1 MSLKKNIKKKISFL
15 PQRNQQLIQ
24 KNIPKI
30 SEISFLSEKYQKYL
44 RAIQNSPPISER
56 VRGKT
61 EKKRFENN
69 FRMAG

>member
-1 MSLKKNIKKKISFL
+1 MSLKKNIKNIFFTSKKST
-15 PQRNQQLIQ
+15 NIQ